1 MHSKVLPARGGIR
14 RVRLTRL
21 AQVCGLAA
29 LFPALGCSALGDS
42 GAAAGQGGASANATT
57 PGGTSSVGGV
67 NGVAGTH
74 SGSAPGGVSSV
85 AGVAGL
91 SSSGAGGVPATTALA
106 PIATDVVIWLDADRG
121 ITDAGGKVSSW
132 ADQSTA
138 HNDFLQADAS
148 RQPTLAAATLAGHH
162 VVQFDKARSTLL
174 VAADNDSVHFGLV
187 GMTLILVAANKTPIK
202 PGHSGGVSTFFGKE
216 GQGSSELIFNFN
228 WFNNEDQDDDAS
240 VHLGVGEGFNSF
252 ASQRADFN
260 DGEFRVYTAAL
271 RVNDGWD
278 LGIRVNGQ
286 ALGSQDQPPVI
297 WSHENAFDD
306 KSMPGQ
312 PVKLGEV
319 YGQPSTADAAEL
331 VVIKGT
337 PDMAEVAAWETYL
350 MNKYAVTRPV
360 GAQL

>member
-1 MHSKVLPARGGIR
+1 MNGLGGTNRGGER
-14 RVRLTRL
+14 
-21 AQVCGLAA
+21 
-29 LFPALGCSALGDS
+29 
-42 GAAAGQGGASANATT
+42 GGAS
-57 PGGTSSVGGV
+57 
-67 NGVAGTH
+67 GVA
-74 SGSAPGGVSSV
+74 AA

-91 SSSGAGGVPATTALA
+91 SSGGAGGMPATTTIL
-106 PIATDVVIWLDADRG
+106 PPNATDVVIWLDADRG
-121 ITDAGGKVSSW
+121 ITDAAGKVSSW
-132 ADQSTA
+132 ADQSAA
-138 HNDFLQADAS
+138 HNDFLQTDAS
-148 RQPTLAAATLAGHH
+148 RQPTLGAATLAGHH
-162 VVQFDKARSTLL
+162 VVQFDKARRTLL

-252 ASQRADFN
+252 ASQKADFN
-260 DGEFRVYTAAL
+260 DGKFRVYTAAL
-271 RVNDGWD
+271 RVNNGWD
-278 LGIRVNGQ
+278 MGIRVNGQ

-297 WSHENAFDD
+297 WSHENAFND

-337 PDMAEVAAWETYL
+337 PDMAEVTAWETYL
-350 MNKYAVTRPV
+350 MGKYAVTP
-360 GAQL
+360 